1 MLTLFF
7 TAYLL
12 WFSEVFRSP
21 VSSANRKSGIH
32 VAWTTI
38 TYRSVALL
46 ILAVAVVLF
55 FAMRFAFPQ
64 FTQNSV
70 KAGEDLASKM
80 LEHVAGIAPAAGSG
94 SSTAQ
99 QAHFTALDGTVR
111 VKKGSGN
118 SWITADYNIP
128 LEKSDVVQT
137 GSEGMAKVV
146 FNDGTSYTVKQDS
159 LIVIEENSANDQ
171 QQTNVAVAVSTGT
184 VDLSTATYSQGSK
197 SQVIVGGATASLSPE
212 STAQVHNDPK
222 SEQHE
227 ILMKKGTGEVSRNGE
242 TVKLANWEKVTFQGQ
257 QSRLEK
263 AKEIGPPTP
272 IGPANMAPLF
282 SAGETTKDVQFSWTP
297 MANAVGYRLRISRN
311 PYFSSTLVDKKVNTA
326 AVTVTSLGEGAYYWM
341 VQSYDSA
348 GKESVESEKNRFTI
362 ISKGKET
369 EAILLDLD
377 PFVQHGHVIEVTGKT
392 QTGARVMVNGSEVP
406 MINTDGG
413 FHYFTPPLP
422 TGEAVITVTAQTAQ
436 GGVNTQQ
443 KKILIQ

>member
-1 MLTLFF
+1 MVL
-7 TAYLL
+7 A
-12 WFSEVFRSP
+12 
-21 VSSANRKSGIH
+21 A
-32 VAWTTI
+32 
-38 TYRSVALL
+38 
-46 ILAVAVVLF
+46 LAVFFMVLHAV
-55 FAMRFAFPQ
+55 FPQ
-64 FTQNSV
+64 FTDNSL
-70 KAGEDLASKM
+70 KAGENVASKVLQRISNM
-80 LEHVAGIAPAAGSG
+80 APAAGSG
-94 SSTAQ
+94 VSTAQ

-111 VKKGSGN
+111 VKKSNGN
-118 SWITADYNIP
+118 GWVTGDYSIP
-128 LEKSDVVQT
+128 LEKGDIVQT

-212 STAQVHNDPK
+212 SAAQVHNDPK
-222 SEQHE
+222 ADQHE
-227 ILMKKGTGEVSRNGE
+227 ILMKKGTGEVTRNGE

-257 QSRLEK
+257 ASHLEK

-282 SAGETTKDVQFSWTP
+282 SAGEATKDVEFSWTP

-341 VQSYDSA
+341 VQSYDTA
-348 GKESVESEKNRFTI
+348 GKESAESEKNRFTI

-369 EAILLDLD
+369 ENIELDLD
-377 PFVQHGHVIEVTGKT
+377 PFIQHGHVIEVTGKT

-406 MINTDGG
+406 MINADGG

-443 KKILIQ
+443 QKIIIQ